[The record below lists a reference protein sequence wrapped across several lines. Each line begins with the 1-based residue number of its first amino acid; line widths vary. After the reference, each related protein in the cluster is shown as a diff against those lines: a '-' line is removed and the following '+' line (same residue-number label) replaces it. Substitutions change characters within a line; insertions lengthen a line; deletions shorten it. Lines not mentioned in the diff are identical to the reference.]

1 MKKLTITCFSLGLLH
16 AAIMTLFALGP
27 ELSPLMVL
35 IVDAPVA
42 HFTKDLA
49 SPLLALGVPIIA
61 CSIIYPAAIFLLGV
75 VILCSP
81 SRGPQPSELCHPE
94 RSGAVNT
101 TFVEQARGGAET
113 KPQLAKD

>member
-42 HFTKDLA
+42 HFTKDL
-49 SPLLALGVPIIA
+49 V
-61 CSIIYPAAIFLLGV
+61 
-75 VILCSP
+75 
-81 SRGPQPSELCHPE
+81 
-94 RSGAVNT
+94 
-101 TFVEQARGGAET
+101 
-113 KPQLAKD
+113 